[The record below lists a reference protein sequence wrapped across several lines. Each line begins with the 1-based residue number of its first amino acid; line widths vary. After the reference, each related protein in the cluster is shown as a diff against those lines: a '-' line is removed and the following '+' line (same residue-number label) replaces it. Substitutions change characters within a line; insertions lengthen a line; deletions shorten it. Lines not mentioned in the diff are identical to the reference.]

1 MKFLITGGAGYIG
14 SHMVKHLL
22 DEGYEVAVLD
32 NLSTGHRLLI
42 NNCEHIDV
50 DITNLEDLRNKLKN
64 KKFEAVFHFAGK
76 SIVSESLDMPDYYY
90 LNNVIGTKN
99 LINCMLENGTNY
111 LIYSSSASIFGNT
124 SKIKIDEDSLKNPV
138 SPYGK
143 SKLET
148 EKIIKSY
155 CETKSLNAVCLRYF
169 NAAGAHSSGRI
180 GELRSIETHLIPRI
194 INSIL
199 YENKHFIVFG
209 NDYDTPDGTCVR
221 DYIHVSDLADAHIKS
236 YSNLLINSGYHEYNL
251 GHQSGYSV
259 LEVISAIEKYI
270 DRKINYKFGKRRIGD
285 PDYLIANS
293 RKAFNE
299 LKWNT
304 KMSDLQTIIKSA
316 WKWHSYI
323 FEKKFQ
329 KD

>member
-32 NLSTGHRLLI
+32 NLSTGHRLFI

-64 KKFEAVFHFAGK
+64 KKYEAVFHFAGK

-199 YENKHFIVFG
+199 YEKKHFIVFG
-209 NDYDTPDGTCVR
+209 NDYDTPDGTPIR
-221 DYIHVSDLADAHIKS
+221 DYIHVMDLVEGHIKALNYIS
-236 YSNLLINSGYHEYNL
+236 ENKKSITINL
-251 GHQSGYSV
+251 GTGKGISV
-259 LEVISAIEKYI
+259 LEVINSYNQFAETKL
-270 DRKINYKFGKRRIGD
+270 NYVFKERRPGD
-285 PDYLIANS
+285 AECCFADTSLA
-293 RKAFNE
+293 NE
-299 LKWNT
+299 LINWSAKRNLEQIWNSIFKWNREYPNGY
-304 KMSDLQTIIKSA
+304 D
-316 WKWHSYI
+316 
-323 FEKKFQ
+323 
-329 KD
+329 